1 MRKSITKRN
10 NKTKL
15 KNISPKKKIKKS
27 IKFST
32 TKTKSKTNPKRK
44 VEKSINTKKKM
55 SKEPVIKIEVPKI
68 VLAVEELPEKEKKVK
83 KAPIM
88 YFTQDT
94 ENAVIE
100 YNNEEDAEK
109 RDILYNERIR
119 YSFEKLVENIFN
131 TFKFTYFET
140 SPLDVQKE
148 TVAHLVAN
156 LNKYQQDKGKAFGY
170 FSIVAKHYLIFHNNN
185 NYKRFKQNVDI
196 SDTPSET
203 TVCLQVEDPY
213 YKNTEMAEFMKM
225 MIDYWEKHVGKIFT
239 KQKDLNIAN
248 AVIELFR
255 NSDRIDAFNKKAL
268 YLYIREISSCKTQQ
282 ITKVINKMKQYQNTI
297 TKSYINNGIL
307 QKNSYKV

>member
-1 MRKSITKRN
+1 MIKTIKKRN
-10 NKTKL
+10 NKKKTKVTPKNKVKKISKFSKL
-15 KNISPKKKIKKS
+15 KTKPKKKIKKS
-27 IKFST
+27 
-32 TKTKSKTNPKRK
+32 TKSKIKIK
-44 VEKSINTKKKM
+44 IN
-55 SKEPVIKIEVPKI
+55 KEPSIKIEVPEI
-68 VLAVEELPEKEKKVK
+68 ILEAEELQAKEKKAK
-83 KAPIM
+83 KPPIM

-100 YNNEEDAEK
+100 YNQEEDIDK
-109 RDILYNERIR
+109 RNTIYNERIK

-140 SPLDVQKE
+140 SPLEIQKE

-203 TVCLQVEDPY
+203 TVCLQVEDSY
-213 YKNTEMAEFMKM
+213 YKNTEMSEFMKM

-282 ITKVINKMKQYQNTI
+282 ITKVINKMKQYQTNI

-307 QKNSYKV
+307 QTNPYKM

>member
-1 MRKSITKRN
+1 MRKSIKKRN
-10 NKTKL
+10 NKLKTKVISKK
-15 KNISPKKKIKKS
+15 KNKNKIKLQKVKTKPNKKITKPTKKEKKKID
-27 IKFST
+27 
-32 TKTKSKTNPKRK
+32 
-44 VEKSINTKKKM
+44 
-55 SKEPVIKIEVPKI
+55 KEPSIKIEVPAI
-68 VLAVEELPEKEKKVK
+68 ILETEELDVKEKKTK
-83 KAPIM
+83 KPPVM

-100 YNNEEDAEK
+100 YNQEEDVEK
-109 RDILYNERIR
+109 RNNIYNERIK

-140 SPLDVQKE
+140 SPIEIQKE

-203 TVCLQVEDPY
+203 TVCLQVEDAY
-213 YKNTEMAEFMKM
+213 YKNTEMSEFMKM

-282 ITKVINKMKQYQNTI
+282 ITKVINKMKQYQNNI

-307 QKNSYKV
+307 QNNPYKI